1 MLCTNCAHKAFSIGV
16 TFGRE
21 AVVSPRRLGTFRR
34 SPKAVDAPTA
44 PTAPAD
50 EASGPFG
57 SDSLAFDS
65 PAQSPSAR
73 PKKPRPSVFKG
84 TAHVNGADTRK
95 SPLAEE
101 VTSDAAGHGTKGI
114 AANHTQSPNSAPAV
128 HKAPAQHT
136 RPHSGTNG
144 VKDQHTAAPRE
155 VNAPTSARP
164 AVMKGAVPTGPS
176 EGLISAVGKAKTP
189 NGVITPADSH
199 AAKAPGAA
207 ASQHD
212 LFSGNH
218 AAGDSNAAT
227 PRFADSATAFTNSS
241 ESHAGAARTNG
252 VISAPQHQGGN
263 SVPPAQQSS
272 PTKAVPAASLV
283 SAVPTSGPTQPS
295 GKQLPSTMA
304 GSAPDS
310 PKTPRDGP
318 GRDTLTVESCQ
329 LNTGSS
335 VQPQPAFTSQQEPRH
350 RSPPA
355 RPTSGPVTSYP
366 GPASMSPPPSGSV
379 PYAAAYQG
387 VTPPSSAPGFMVG
400 RHSPSAVN
408 AHGSPMRSPRSATRP
423 RTPTSLSRRGVSAN
437 YPPPEALEEL
447 GSTFLKYPGVLPHF
461 MRPTAAHEYRLKA
474 EPDDT
479 RSASPPARR
488 PRSVAPNA
496 HFIQPTASYVAKVA
510 HAPSESSTPKR
521 ALSACVV
528 WSPQLQPT
536 CVAVFL
542 LTVQTICLFPSQHMK
557 ALCFAG

>member
-1 MLCTNCAHKAFSIGV
+1 MQVLCTNCAHKAFSIGV

-21 AVVSPRRLGTFRR
+21 DVVSPRRLGTFGR

-84 TAHVNGADTRK
+84 TATANGADTRR

-101 VTSDAAGHGTKGI
+101 LTADAAGHGTNNN
-114 AANHTQSPNSAPAV
+114 AANSTKSPNSAPAV
-128 HKAPAQHT
+128 PATPTQHT
-136 RPHSGTNG
+136 RPQQGTNG
-144 VKDQHTAAPRE
+144 VKDQHIAAPRE
-155 VNAPTSARP
+155 VNAPTSAP
-164 AVMKGAVPTGPS
+164 VASMKGASSTAPS
-176 EGLISAVGKAKTP
+176 EGLISAVGNAKVP
-189 NGVITPADSH
+189 NGVIASADSH
-199 AAKAPGAA
+199 AAQAPAPA

-212 LFSGNH
+212 LFGGNH

-227 PRFADSATAFTNSS
+227 PRFADSATAFTSSS
-241 ESHAGAARTNG
+241 EPKAGAARTNG
-252 VISAPQHQGGN
+252 VISASQHQGGN
-263 SVPPAQQSS
+263 SVAPAQQSS
-272 PTKAVPAASLV
+272 PTKGVPAASLV
-283 SAVPTSGPTQPS
+283 SSVPTSSPDSSTQPS
-295 GKQLPSTMA
+295 GKQLHSTMA

-335 VQPQPAFTSQQEPRH
+335 VQPQPAFTSQQEARH

-366 GPASMSPPPSGSV
+366 GPASMSPPPSGSA

-387 VTPPSSAPGFMVG
+387 VTPPLSAPGFMVG

-423 RTPTSLSRRGVSAN
+423 RTPTSISRRGVSAN

-528 WSPQLQPT
+528 WSLQLQPPH
-536 CVAVFL
+536 VWL
-542 LTVQTICLFPSQHMK
+542 P
-557 ALCFAG
+557 